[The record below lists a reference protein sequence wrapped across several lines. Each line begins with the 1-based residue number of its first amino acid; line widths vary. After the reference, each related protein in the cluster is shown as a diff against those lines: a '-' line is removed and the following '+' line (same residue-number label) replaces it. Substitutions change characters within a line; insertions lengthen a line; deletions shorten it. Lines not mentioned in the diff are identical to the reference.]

1 MKIKNKE
8 QLLELGVKVDGLD
21 VYRNGKLLKEQI
33 RSKTS
38 KNTGHTCSYA
48 GYMIGGYKR
57 QKWVNKSNIIYCWY
71 IGDRDV
77 NKDIDHINNNS
88 LDDRPENLQLLTR
101 AENLAKRKPFKI
113 FNQFSKK
120 IVQTEKSLV

>member
-1 MKIKNKE
+1 MKIRNKE
-8 QLLELGVKVDGLD
+8 ELEALGITVEGLD

-38 KNTGHTCSYA
+38 KNSGHTCSYI
-48 GYMIGGYKR
+48 GYMIGAYKK

-71 IGDRDV
+71 IGDRDT

-101 AENLAKRKPFKI
+101 QENLAKRESFKI
-113 FNQFSKK
+113 YNQYTT
-120 IVQTEKSLV
+120 I